1 MNILLLGE
9 NGILSSRIKKY
20 FQEIKDYKIKSL
32 SLRNKENLKIILHNI
47 EKYINNNDYDLVIN
61 AIGPNYKQCELDKD
75 EDI

>member
-32 SLRNKENLKIILHNI
+32 SLLYGLIKFMPTP
-47 EKYINNNDYDLVIN
+47 
-61 AIGPNYKQCELDKD
+61 A
-75 EDI
+75 

>member
-20 FQEIKDYKIKSL
+20 FQEIKDHKIKSL

-47 EKYINNNDYDLVIN
+47 EKYINKNDYDLVIN
-61 AIGPNYKQCELDKD
+61 AIGPNYKQCELLIK
-75 EDI
+75 